1 MQKSWTEKPGPTLDP
16 FFFKFW
22 KKKIDMIEKDICL
35 GGASK
40 ENVLSSVKC
49 ASKKKLMGNS
59 VW

>member
-16 FFFKFW
+16 FFFQVLE
-22 KKKIDMIEKDICL
+22 KKIDMIEKDICL

-59 VW
+59 V